1 MINLINFLDA
11 GIIGTK
17 EYRKP
22 EWVTHMEELSEAL
35 KGKHKQKNNT
45 STCMSLMHVV
55 VNDESV
61 SSNYSI
67 DSLEKSAASLIS
79 DRFSTAALILKTQTN
94 QSKEID
100 DDVEDFENYPLTKGL
115 SNISVQSEPMQKL
128 KQKQGFIQNAMD
140 DYLNSHRHSLSS
152 VMELIGID
160 ERQFS
165 SIESQVDRA
174 LENKDVGE
182 ITYYSEEEGT
192 EEVKDCGNYYYT
204 LSPIEENSE
213 PSTGSSTLKETISKE
228 IYPSQL
234 LSSSFDPIPSERE
247 ELDEKCQTFPR
258 SKNTIERYAQ
268 MNEYSDRMMMYPLE
282 PRELDPCAFNQLHT
296 VDSQEELQEFLLL
309 ESECMSDI
317 KGRGLATAF
326 VDDSNDDDDDDVTK
340 QQ

>member
-1 MINLINFLDA
+1 
-11 GIIGTK
+11 
-17 EYRKP
+17 
-22 EWVTHMEELSEAL
+22 MEELSEAL
-35 KGKHKQKNNT
+35 KGKEKRQMNNSS
-45 STCMSLMHVV
+45 STCMSLMHVI
-55 VNDESV
+55 VNDECAS

-67 DSLEKSAASLIS
+67 DSLERSVTSVNDQINAV
-79 DRFSTAALILKTQTN
+79 ALIKTPSN
-94 QSKEID
+94 KSKIDDDND
-100 DDVEDFENYPLTKGL
+100 DDVEEDVENYPLTKGL
-115 SNISVQSEPMQKL
+115 SNISVHSEPLEKL

-160 ERQFS
+160 DRQFS
-165 SIESQVDRA
+165 SIESHVDKV
-174 LENKDVGE
+174 LENKEVGE
-182 ITYYSEEEGT
+182 ITYFSDEEGA
-192 EEVKDCGNYYYT
+192 EQVKDCGNYYYT

-247 ELDEKCQTFPR
+247 ELDEKYQTFPR

-268 MNEYSDRMMMYPLE
+268 MNEYSDRMMMMYPLE

-326 VDDSNDDDDDDVTK
+326 LDDDSDDDDNAK
-340 QQ
+340 KEQ